1 MGRRSSITTLQAVS
15 AEERSGVKYVL
26 FYESGEDVASNAPPV
41 FTAHKARLDEFHDRG
56 SLLMVGTLEDA
67 QQNGLMA
74 IFTTREDAEEFARD
88 DPFVVHGV
96 VARWRVLEWNEILAG
111 P

>member
-1 MGRRSSITTLQAVS
+1 
-15 AEERSGVKYVL
+15 
-26 FYESGEDVASNAPPV
+26 
-41 FTAHKARLDEFHDRG
+41 
-56 SLLMVGTLEDA
+56 
-67 QQNGLMA
+67 MA

-88 DPFVVHGV
+88 DPFVVHRV

>member
-1 MGRRSSITTLQAVS
+1 MITPAPS

-26 FYESGEDVASNAPPV
+26 FYESGADVASKAPPL
-41 FTAHKARLDEFHDRG
+41 FPAHQDRLDEFHDRG
-56 SLLMVGTLEDA
+56 SLLLVGTFEDP
-67 QQNGLMA
+67 QQNGSMA
-74 IFTTREDAEEFARD
+74 VFTTREDAEEFARD

>member
-1 MGRRSSITTLQAVS
+1 
-15 AEERSGVKYVL
+15 VKYVL
-26 FYESGEDVASNAPPV
+26 FYESGEDVASNAPP
-41 FTAHKARLDEFHDRG
+41 FFPAHKARLDEFHDRR
-56 SLLMVGTLEDA
+56 SLLMVGTFEDA
-67 QQNGLMA
+67 QQNGSMA

-88 DPFVVHGV
+88 DPFVVHRV

>member
-1 MGRRSSITTLQAVS
+1 M
-15 AEERSGVKYVL
+15 KYVL
-26 FYESGEDVASNAPPV
+26 FYESGADVASNAPPL
-41 FTAHKARLDEFHDRG
+41 FPAHRARLDEFHARG
-56 SLLMVGTLEDA
+56 SLVMVGTFEDA
-67 QQNGLMA
+67 QANGSMA
-74 IFTTREDAEEFARD
+74 IFTSREAAQGFARD